1 MYFQEKKLRYSL
13 MSESRKL
20 VRKNIKFYIIKRHT
34 FMILNLGNSLMLQS
48 QEFVLTYCS
57 DTGKEPGC
65 GTYTLEN
72 IQMCIS

>member
-1 MYFQEKKLRYSL
+1 
-13 MSESRKL
+13 
-20 VRKNIKFYIIKRHT
+20 
-34 FMILNLGNSLMLQS
+34 MILNLGNSLMLQS
-48 QEFVLTYCS
+48 QEFVLTYSS